1 MSEAY
6 LSLGSNM
13 GDRIDNLSRAVALLD
28 RPSEG
33 VSRCLLSLRQR
44 PSDTRIRTIF

>member
-13 GDRIDNLSRAVALLD
+13 GDRIKNLSRAVALLN
-28 RPSEG
+28 RPEEG
-33 VSRCLLSLRQR
+33 VRVEQV
-44 PSDTRIRTIF
+44 